1 MATDENEGKA
11 NPSSGDNSGSEMVSQ
26 LQEDIHQVN
35 ISDEME
41 EAYLNYSMSVLI
53 GRALPDARDGFKP
66 VHRRVLYAMWRL
78 GNRHDVPY
86 KKSARVVIPRSMT
99 RSSVWRSLSRS
110 AIRSLTVT
118 ATSARLTATLR
129 LPCVTRKSV

>member
-11 NPSSGDNSGSEMVSQ
+11 NPSSGNNSGSEMVSQ

-41 EAYLNYSMSVLI
+41 EAYLNYSMSVLV

-66 VHRRVLYAMWRL
+66 VHRRVLYAMW
-78 GNRHDVPY
+78 
-86 KKSARVVIPRSMT
+86 
-99 RSSVWRSLSRS
+99 
-110 AIRSLTVT
+110 
-118 ATSARLTATLR
+118 
-129 LPCVTRKSV
+129 

>member
-66 VHRRVLYAMWRL
+66 ATATMF
-78 GNRHDVPY
+78 P
-86 KKSARVVIPRSMT
+86 
-99 RSSVWRSLSRS
+99 
-110 AIRSLTVT
+110 IRSRPVWS
-118 ATSARLTATLR
+118 AT
-129 LPCVTRKSV
+129 

>member
-1 MATDENEGKA
+1 
-11 NPSSGDNSGSEMVSQ
+11 MVSQ

-41 EAYLNYSMSVLI
+41 EAYLNYSMSVLV

-66 VHRRVLYAMWRL
+66 VHRPRALCMWRL

-86 KKSARVVIPRSMT
+86 KKSA
-99 RSSVWRSLSRS
+99 VWS
-110 AIRSLTVT
+110 AT
-118 ATSARLTATLR
+118 
-129 LPCVTRKSV
+129 